1 MNLIQVT
8 YCSFLWADFRNLTM
22 YLFFDSLGVDAEKIA
37 WLQGEIKKFVDTGQ
51 STNILFI

>member
-1 MNLIQVT
+1 MNLTQVT
-8 YCSFLWADFRNLTM
+8 YCSFLWADFRNLIM

>member
-8 YCSFLWADFRNLTM
+8 YCSFLWADFRNLIM